1 MSTIQRHTAI
11 YLRVSTNNGTQ
22 VTDSQF
28 DEVTRFCE
36 SKGWSNTII
45 YEDKASGTKASR
57 PALDK
62 LVKAMRGGVVE
73 RVVVYKLCRLG
84 RSLTHLAVLLNEFKS
99 LRVPLIATSQGLDTS
114 DSNPCGQLIM
124 GVLMCVAD
132 WERQNLL
139 ERCAAG
145 IKSAKNRGV
154 VFGRKPTLHKRRDEV
169 MNLKHQG
176 VGLRQIGRELN
187 IPIASV
193 CKIIKL
199 ANEEKNHANQN

>member
-1 MSTIQRHTAI
+1 MSSKPRHTAI
-11 YLRVSTNNGTQ
+11 YLRVSSNNGSQ
-22 VTDSQF
+22 VTNSQF

-36 SKGWSNTII
+36 AKGWSNTVI

-62 LVKAMRGGVVE
+62 LVKAMREGLVE

-84 RSLTHLAVLLNEFKS
+84 RSLTHLSILLNEFKS

-132 WERQNLL
+132 WERQNIL
-139 ERCAAG
+139 ERCQAG
-145 IKSAKNRGV
+145 VRAAKNRGV
-154 VFGRKPTLHKRRDEV
+154 QFGRKPTLHKRRDEV
-169 MNLKHQG
+169 LQLRSQG
-176 VGLRQIGRELN
+176 LGLREIGRQLN

-193 CKIIKL
+193 CKIVKL
-199 ANEEKNHANQN
+199 ANN

>member
-1 MSTIQRHTAI
+1 MSTKQRHTAI

-22 VTDSQF
+22 ITDSQF
-28 DEVTRFCE
+28 DECSRYCE
-36 SKGWSNTII
+36 AKGWSNVQI

-62 LVKAMRGGVVE
+62 LVKAMREGVVE
-73 RVVVYKLCRLG
+73 RVVVFKMCRLG
-84 RSLTHLAVLLNEFKS
+84 RSLTHLSILLNEFKS
-99 LRVPLIATSQGLDTS
+99 LRIPLIAVSQGLDTS

-132 WERQNLL
+132 WEKSNLL

-169 MNLKHQG
+169 MQLKQQG
-176 VGLRQIGRELN
+176 LGLREIGRQLN

-193 CKIIKL
+193 CKIVKL
-199 ANEEKNHANQN
+199 ANN

>member
-1 MSTIQRHTAI
+1 VSNQRRHTAI
-11 YLRVSTNNGTQ
+11 YIRVSTDNGTQ
-22 VTDSQF
+22 STDSQL
-28 DEVTRFCE
+28 DEVNRFCQ
-36 SKGWSNTII
+36 SKEWLNTVI

-62 LVKAMRGGVVE
+62 LVKAMREGAVE

-84 RSLTHLAVLLNEFKS
+84 RSLTHLSILLNEFKS

-154 VFGRKPTLHKRRDEV
+154 IFGRKPTLHKRREEV
-169 MNLKHQG
+169 MNLKQQG
-176 VGLRQIGRELN
+176 LGMREISRQLN
-187 IPIASV
+187 IPISSV
-193 CKIIKL
+193 CKIAKL
-199 ANEEKNHANQN
+199 TSN